1 MKNFKSAAMG
11 FVAGALC
18 MVSVTAFAAYSDVT
32 AKLFNDVTFKFD
44 GVATASPSDQPVLN
58 YNGYAYV
65 PIRYVSDNLGATIDY
80 DIATRVIDI
89 QSDKKTYVKEVEV
102 EKIVY
107 VEKGSDEAETIN
119 TYETLPVKSKKNKHT
134 VEITGVSRD
143 TYDRNTKIFVD
154 LENDS
159 EAGVQL
165 VPSKATLVVD
175 GEEVNASV
183 LVNKWDNG
191 WSTSDINYDESYE
204 GFLLFDLL
212 DEEWTNA
219 DLTVT
224 LREQGGT
231 EEEVHTFHF
240 KRT

>member
-1 MKNFKSAAMG
+1 MKNFKGAAMG

-32 AKLFNDVTFKFD
+32 VKLFNDVTFKFD
-44 GVATASPSDQPVLN
+44 GVAKASPSDQPVLN

-65 PIRYVSDNLGATIDY
+65 PIRYVSDNLGATINY

-89 QSDKKTYVKEVEV
+89 QSDKKTYIKEVEV

-107 VEKGSDEAETIN
+107 VEKDSDEAESIV
-119 TYETLPVKSKKNKHT
+119 TYDTLPIKSKKNKRT
-134 VEITGVSRD
+134 VEVTGISRD
-143 TYDRNTKIFVD
+143 EYNVNTKIFVD
-154 LENDS
+154 VDNDN
-159 EAGVQL
+159 EVGVQL
-165 VPSKATLVVD
+165 IPRKATLVVD
-175 GEEVNASV
+175 GEEVDASV

-191 WSTSDINYDESYE
+191 WSTSDIEYDNSYE
-204 GFLLFDLL
+204 GYLLFNLI

-219 DLTVT
+219 HLTIT
-224 LREQGGT
+224 LRQTGST
-231 EEEVHTFHF
+231 EDEVHTFHF

>member
-1 MKNFKSAAMG
+1 MKNYKSAAMG

-44 GVATASPSDQPVLN
+44 GVATASPANQPVLN

-65 PIRYVSDNLGATIDY
+65 PIRYVSDNLGATINW
-80 DIATRVIDI
+80 DIPNRCIDI
-89 QSDKKTYVKEVEV
+89 QSDKKTYIKEVEV

-107 VEKGSDEAETIN
+107 VEKGSDEAANLN
-119 TYETLPVKSKKNKHT
+119 TYDALPTKSKKNQHT
-134 VEITGVSRD
+134 VEITGISRD
-143 TYDRNTKIFVD
+143 TYDRATRIFVEV
-154 LENDS
+154 ENDNTT
-159 EAGVQL
+159 GVQL

-175 GEEVNASV
+175 GETVDASV
-183 LVNKWDNG
+183 LVTKWDNG
-191 WSTSDINYDESYE
+191 WSTGDIEYDDTYE
-204 GFLLFDLL
+204 GYLLFDLL
-212 DEEWTNA
+212 EEEWTNA

-224 LREQGGT
+224 LRAQGST
-231 EEEVHTFHF
+231 EDEVHTFHF

>member
-44 GVATASPSDQPVLN
+44 GVAKASPSDQPVLN
-58 YNGYAYV
+58 YNGYTYV
-65 PIRYVSDNLGATIDY
+65 PIRYVSDNLGATINY

-107 VEKGSDEAETIN
+107 VEKGSTEGAKTTEYD
-119 TYETLPVKSKKNKHT
+119 TLPLKSKKNKHT
-134 VEITGVSRD
+134 VEVTGVSRD
-143 TYDRNTKIFVD
+143 AYDSNTKIFVD
-154 LENDS
+154 VDNDN
-159 EAGVQL
+159 ETGVQL
-165 VPSKATLVVD
+165 IPSAATLVVD
-175 GEEVNASV
+175 GEKVDTSV
-183 LVNKWDNG
+183 HYSRWDNG
-191 WSTSDINYDESYE
+191 WSTSDIQYDESYE
-204 GFLLFDLL
+204 GYLLFNLL

-219 DLTVT
+219 DLTIT
-224 LREQGGT
+224 LRATGST
-231 EEEVHTFHF
+231 EDEVHTFHF

>member
-1 MKNFKSAAMG
+1 MKNFKSATMG

-18 MVSVTAFAAYSDVT
+18 MVSVTAFGAYSDIT

-58 YNGYAYV
+58 YNGYTYV
-65 PIRYVSDNLGATIDY
+65 PIRYVSENLGATVNWNVPS
-80 DIATRVIDI
+80 RCVEI
-89 QSDKKTYVKEVEV
+89 QSDKKTYIKEVEV

-107 VEKGSDEAETIN
+107 VDKDSEEGSKLI
-119 TYETLPVKSKKNKHT
+119 TYETLPIKSKMNKHT
-134 VEITGVSRD
+134 VEVTGVSRD

-154 LENDS
+154 VENDN
-159 EAGVQL
+159 ETGVQL
-165 VPSKATLVVD
+165 IPSSATLVVD
-175 GEEVNASV
+175 GETVDASL
-183 LVNKWDNG
+183 LVNDWDNG
-191 WSTSDINYDESYE
+191 WSTSDIEYDSSYE
-204 GFLLFDLL
+204 GYLLFNLL

-224 LREQGGT
+224 LRATGST
-231 EEEVHTFHF
+231 ENEVHTFHF

>member
-1 MKNFKSAAMG
+1 MKKFRNAAAG

-18 MVSVTAFAAYSDVT
+18 MVSVTAFGAYSDVT

-44 GVATASPSDQPVLN
+44 GVATASPANQPVLN
-58 YNGYAYV
+58 YNGYTYV

-89 QSDKKTYVKEVEV
+89 QSDKKTYIKEVPV

-107 VEKGSDEAETIN
+107 VEKDSDEAKSIV
-119 TYETLPVKSKKNKHT
+119 TYDSLPQKSKKNKHT
-134 VEITGVSRD
+134 VEVTSVSRD
-143 TYDRNTKIFVD
+143 PFIGYTKIFLDVD
-154 LENDS
+154 NDN
-159 EAGVQL
+159 VVRCQMI
-165 VPSKATLVVD
+165 PSKATLVVD
-175 GEEVNASV
+175 GEEVNASK
-183 LVNKWDNG
+183 LVTRWDDG
-191 WSTSDINYDESYE
+191 WSTSDIQYDDSYE
-204 GFLLFDLL
+204 GYLLFDLI

-224 LREQGGT
+224 LREAGST
-231 EEEVHTFHF
+231 KDEVHTFHF